1 MGIVK
6 AVCTSDIK
14 GIQKSEAAS
23 VELRPDWGIEDDA
36 HAGNWHRQV
45 SLLSYEKIEDFK
57 ARGADVVNGSFGE
70 NIIVGGFDLK
80 SLPIGTRFRSGDV
93 VLELTQIGK
102 ECHAHC
108 AIYHKMG
115 DCIMPREGVFARVI
129 HGGTVH
135 AGDEL
140 VRLYRAAVIT
150 VSDRSST
157 GEREDASGPLIVK
170 MLEADGRYAVVK
182 QTVVPD
188 DRPGLE
194 KLLRQIADDKRAEL
208 ILTTGSTGFSP
219 RDIAPDATMAVCERN
234 APGIAEAMRAY
245 SLKITP
251 RAMLSR
257 AVSVIREATLIVN
270 LPGSPKA
277 CKENL
282 EYILPTLPHG
292 LDVLSGSVSD
302 CSR

>member
-1 MGIVK
+1 MGTIK
-6 AVCTSDIK
+6 AVCTSTIK
-14 GIQKSEAAS
+14 GIQKSQTDS
-23 VELRPDWGIEDDA
+23 VELRPNWGIADDA

-45 SLLSYEKIEDFK
+45 SLLSKEQIDAFR
-57 ARGADVVNGSFGE
+57 ARGADVEAGSFGE
-70 NIIVGGFDLK
+70 NIVAEGFDFAR
-80 SLPIGTRFRSGDV
+80 LPVGTLLRCGEA
-93 VLELTQIGK
+93 VLGITQIGK
-102 ECHAHC
+102 ECHEHC
-108 AIYHKMG
+108 AIYASVG